1 MTRSDKLAA
10 LANAAC
16 LSGAV
21 SVFALTSGLPV
32 IIVLGLWAYGTYT
45 LYPTLCN
52 GHMAREAEKKAH
64 QAARD
69 LERQMWKQMTR
80 SGEGER

>member
-45 LYPTLCN
+45 LYPSIR
-52 GHMAREAEKKAH
+52 GGQEARKAEQKAH
-64 QAARD
+64 EAARQ
-69 LERQMWKQMTR
+69 LERELWERMTR
-80 SGEGER
+80 RMTK